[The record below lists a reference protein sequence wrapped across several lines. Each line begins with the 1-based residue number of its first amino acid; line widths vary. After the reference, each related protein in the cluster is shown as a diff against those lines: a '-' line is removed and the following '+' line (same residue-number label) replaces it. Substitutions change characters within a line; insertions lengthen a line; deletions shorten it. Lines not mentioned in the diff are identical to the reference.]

1 MNRRTIVIAIA
12 AGALVIFALA
22 AFLYRSMSND
32 ALIDSAPTQ
41 APIVV
46 PLDPASN
53 AATESTANAEAAQAE
68 EEDPAASIPPP
79 AAAQWNAYVRRHS
92 PVIGPVNAP
101 VTIVEFFDPSC
112 EACRAFYPIVKQ
124 IMAQYPND
132 VRLVLR
138 YTPLHQGSDEAV
150 RILETARRQNVF
162 ETVLEALLA
171 QQPQWA
177 VHGSP
182 QLDRAWTIAAGAG
195 LDVTQARSGM
205 MAPAITAVLTQ
216 DIADATSLGIS
227 GTPTFFVNERPLP
240 SFGPQQLYDLVR
252 AEVEAANE

>member
-1 MNRRTIVIAIA
+1 MNRRTIVLAIA
-12 AGALVIFALA
+12 GAALAVFALGAYVYSNRSGNAPADLATSPPIA
-22 AFLYRSMSND
+22 APLEQPSLSASPPD
-32 ALIDSAPTQ
+32 AATVAREPAVEVAPT
-41 APIVV
+41 PS
-46 PLDPASN
+46 P
-53 AATESTANAEAAQAE
+53 
-68 EEDPAASIPPP
+68 
-79 AAAQWNAYVRRHS
+79 QWNAYVRRHS
-92 PVIGPVNAP
+92 PVIGPANAP

-138 YTPLHQGSDEAV
+138 YTPLHEGSDEAV

-162 ETVLEALLA
+162 EPVLEALLT

-182 QLDRAWTIAAGAG
+182 QLDRAWNVAAGAG
-195 LDVTQARSGM
+195 LDLTQAQSGM
-205 MAPAITAVLTQ
+205 MAPAITAVLRQ
-216 DIADATSLGIS
+216 DVADATSLGIS
-227 GTPTFFVNERPLP
+227 GTPTFFVNEKPLP

-252 AEVEAANE
+252 AEVEAAR

>member
-12 AGALVIFALA
+12 AGALAVFALA
-22 AFLYRSMSND
+22 AYFYRGGASEAPIEIPLPQAPVVAAPDPVSD
-32 ALIDSAPTQ
+32 APTEG
-41 APIVV
+41 ATT
-46 PLDPASN
+46 LD
-53 AATESTANAEAAQAE
+53 AAGAE
-68 EEDPAASIPPP
+68 EDRAVASP
-79 AAAQWNAYVRRHS
+79 AAAAPQWNVYVRRHS
-92 PVIGPVNAP
+92 PVIGPANAP

-150 RILETARRQNVF
+150 RILETARRQDVF
-162 ETVLEALLA
+162 EPVLEALFV

-177 VHGSP
+177 VHGAP
-182 QLDRAWTIAAGAG
+182 QLDRAWAAAASAG
-195 LDVTQARSGM
+195 LDVGQAREVM
-205 MAPAITAVLTQ
+205 MAPPISAALTQ
-216 DIADATSLGIS
+216 DIADARTLGVS

-252 AEVEAANE
+252 AEVEASR